1 MTPTSSP
8 QPINSLVVSSFFF
21 LYGSPTLMNEC
32 SITKNLQKKNG
43 RGLITK
49 INITKVSKKQKVNL
63 NMESIYVAVW
73 ELRDNPSDIA
83 ILCSIGYTTISVF
96 AELKKT

>member
-8 QPINSLVVSSFFF
+8 QPINSLVVSIFFP
-21 LYGSPTLMNEC
+21 LWLT
-32 SITKNLQKKNG
+32 NLDEWVQHNQKLTEKNG
-43 RGLITK
+43 RGLIKK
-49 INITKVSKKQKVNL
+49 INITKVSKKQKVSL
-63 NMESIYVAVW
+63 NMESIYVAAW

-83 ILCSIGYTTISVF
+83 ILCSISYATISVF

>member
-21 LYGSPTLMNEC
+21 SLWLT
-32 SITKNLQKKNG
+32 NLDEWVQHNKKLTEKNG

>member
-1 MTPTSSP
+1 
-8 QPINSLVVSSFFF
+8 
-21 LYGSPTLMNEC
+21 MNEY

>member
-1 MTPTSSP
+1 
-8 QPINSLVVSSFFF
+8 
-21 LYGSPTLMNEC
+21 MNEC

-83 ILCSIGYTTISVF
+83 ILCSIGYNTISVF